1 MPDIMQMQGPKQKY
15 GFGMGYAKKAL
26 DYAVRADK
34 VEEFVTQLKVFIEE
48 TKEDLSDQQD
58 SVENMVIGDPLRTQ
72 HKGRQ
77 PNRYKSG
84 GEVTKKSQKRKL
96 QAMQDVTNTI
106 EQGSSV
112 QKRSRL
118 CQKCK
123 QPGHYAPR
131 CPNL

>member
-1 MPDIMQMQGPKQKY
+1 
-15 GFGMGYAKKAL
+15 
-26 DYAVRADK
+26 
-34 VEEFVTQLKVFIEE
+34 
-48 TKEDLSDQQD
+48 
-58 SVENMVIGDPLRTQ
+58 
-72 HKGRQ
+72 
-77 PNRYKSG
+77 

>member
-26 DYAVRADK
+26 YAVRADK
-34 VEEFVTQLKVFIEE
+34 VEEFVPQLKVFIEE
-48 TKEDLSDQQD
+48 IKEDLSDQQD
-58 SVENMVIGDPLRTQ
+58 SVESMVIGDPLRTQ
-72 HKGRQ
+72 HKGHQ

-96 QAMQDVTNTI
+96 QAMQDVMNTI

-112 QKRSRL
+112 QKCSRL
-118 CQKCK
+118 C
-123 QPGHYAPR
+123 
-131 CPNL
+131 

>member
-1 MPDIMQMQGPKQKY
+1 MPDIMQLQGPKQKY

-26 DYAVRADK
+26 DYAVH
-34 VEEFVTQLKVFIEE
+34 
-48 TKEDLSDQQD
+48 
-58 SVENMVIGDPLRTQ
+58 SVENMVIGDPLRIQ

-77 PNRYKSG
+77 PNHYKSG

-96 QAMQDVTNTI
+96 QAIQDVTNTI

-123 QPGHYAPR
+123 QPGHYAPQ
-131 CPNL
+131 CPNLSKIYYKSF